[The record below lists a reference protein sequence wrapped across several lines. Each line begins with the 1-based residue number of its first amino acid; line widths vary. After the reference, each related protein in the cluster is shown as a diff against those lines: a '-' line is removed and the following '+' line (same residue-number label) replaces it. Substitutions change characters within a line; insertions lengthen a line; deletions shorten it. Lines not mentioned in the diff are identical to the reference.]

1 MRNDNRRLLIVF
13 VVLLALALIGPMIGG
28 TLFGPG
34 GMWENTD
41 RAPGWALGLLAGFI
55 GPSLLATPTALIVG
69 IILLVGWLGGSST
82 GRDRESQEKK
92 DRGME
97 DPALETLR
105 QRYAAGEVPQEEYK
119 HIRQILGRRLP
130 FGKQA

>member
-1 MRNDNRRLLIVF
+1 
-13 VVLLALALIGPMIGG
+13 
-28 TLFGPG
+28 
-34 GMWENTD
+34 
-41 RAPGWALGLLAGFI
+41 
-55 GPSLLATPTALIVG
+55 
-69 IILLVGWLGGSST
+69 
-82 GRDRESQEKK
+82 
-92 DRGME
+92 ME